1 MTRPTSPSAAL
12 SRREFLG
19 LMAMTPVLGA
29 TMKPETLFT
38 AADGKGGGERLP
50 VLFLGHGSP
59 MNGIEDNA
67 FSREWRALGRA
78 LPKPKALLMVSAH
91 WLTEGT
97 SVTAMERPRTIHDF
111 GGFPEELYR
120 VQYPAPGS
128 PALAAAV
135 RDAIPDPRVGL
146 DQAWGLDH
154 GTWTVIRHIYPDAD
168 VPVLQLSIDYA
179 KPPRWHYELGRKLA
193 GLRRRGFLIAGS
205 GNVVHNLR
213 MIAFDKMDQ
222 DGYGYDWAHEM
233 NAAFK
238 KRILDGDHAGLIA
251 YEKLGPAAKL
261 AVPTP
266 DHYYP
271 MLYALGA
278 LEKGETP
285 VLFNDKAVGGSLTM
299 TSFRSA

>member
-1 MTRPTSPSAAL
+1 MSRPRSAPSAL
-12 SRREFLG
+12 TRREFLG
-19 LMAMTPVLGA
+19 LMATTPLLGA
-29 TMKPETLFT
+29 TMRPEKLLE

-78 LPKPKALLMVSAH
+78 LPKPKALLVVSAH
-91 WLTEGT
+91 WLTDGT
-97 SVTAMERPRTIHDF
+97 AVTAMERPRTIHDF
-111 GGFPEELYR
+111 GGFPQALYE
-120 VQYPAPGS
+120 VKYPAPGS
-128 PALAAAV
+128 PALAASV
-135 RDAIPDPRVGL
+135 RDAIPDPKVGL
-146 DQAWGLDH
+146 DQGWGLDH
-154 GTWTVIRHIYPDAD
+154 GTWTVIRHLYPDAD

-179 KPPRWHYELGRKLA
+179 KPPRWHYDLGRGLA

-205 GNVVHNLR
+205 GNMVHNLR
-213 MIAFDKMDQ
+213 MIAFDRL
-222 DGYGYDWAHEM
+222 DGEYGFDWAHEM

-238 KRILDGDHAGLIA
+238 KRILDGDHGELIE
-251 YEKLGPAAKL
+251 YDKLGPAARL

-285 VLFNDKAVGGSLTM
+285 VLFNDQAVGGSLTM
-299 TSFRSA
+299 TSFRSAA